1 MILYERDDNFLR
13 AYFMNGH
20 YLDAFIENAISED
33 IGKGD
38 HTSLACIPETTTGKA
53 HLIIKQEGIL
63 AGIDVAKQIFT
74 KFDENLNF
82 VSFINDGTKVKKNDI
97 AFCVEGKALSI
108 LQAERLVLNVMQRM
122 SGIATETKK
131 YVEKLNGLNTK
142 VLDTRKTTPGMR
154 FLEKAAVKIGGGE
167 NHRMGLYDMIM
178 IKDNHID
185 FAGGIKQ
192 AINSTKQY
200 LKNNNI
206 EQKVVIEAR
215 NPDEVKE
222 ILSIGGIDR
231 IMLDNF
237 TIEETKEAVKIIK
250 RKYETESSGNITLE
264 TIRDYAE
271 CGVDFISVGALTH
284 HIKSLDMSLKM
295 I

>member
-1 MILYERDDNFLR
+1 
-13 AYFMNGH
+13 MNGH
-20 YLDAFIENAISED
+20 YLDTFIEKAISED

-38 HTSLACIPETTTGKA
+38 YTSLACIPETTTGKA
-53 HLIIKQEGIL
+53 QLIIKQEGIL
-63 AGIDVAKQIFT
+63 AGIDVAKQIFI

-82 VSFINDGTKVKKNDI
+82 VIFINDGTKVKKNDI

-108 LQAERLVLNVMQRM
+108 LQAERFVLNVMQRM

-185 FAGGIKQ
+185 FAGGIIQ

-200 LKNNNI
+200 LNNNNI
-206 EQKVVIEAR
+206 NLKIVIEAR

-237 TIEETKEAVKIIK
+237 TIEETRESVKLIG

>member
-1 MILYERDDNFLR
+1 
-13 AYFMNGH
+13 MNGH

-38 HTSLACIPETTTGKA
+38 YTSLACIPETTTGKA
-53 HLIIKQEGIL
+53 QLIIKQEGIL
-63 AGIDVAKQIFT
+63 AGIDVAKQIFI

-82 VSFINDGTKVKKNDI
+82 VIFINDGTKVKKNDI

-108 LQAERLVLNVMQRM
+108 LQAERFVLNVMQRM

-167 NHRMGLYDMIM
+167 NHRMGLYDKIM

-185 FAGGIKQ
+185 FAGGIIQ

-200 LKNNNI
+200 LNNNNI
-206 EQKVVIEAR
+206 NLKIVIEAR

-237 TIEETKEAVKIIK
+237 TIEETRESVKLIG